1 LPKLVGVHIWLI
13 LPDVIYDRRQTALV
27 AARIIVLV
35 LIEDKILTVLLDGVV
50 SQMHVKVVEVPS
62 LWADIFFGCKSRETF
77 LVYKHPQRV
86 DSID

>member
-1 LPKLVGVHIWLI
+1 M
-13 LPDVIYDRRQTALV
+13 

-35 LIEDKILTVLLDGVV
+35 LVKDKILAVLLDGVV
-50 SQMHVKVVEVPS
+50 SEMHVEVVEVPS
-62 LWADIFFGCKSRETF
+62 LWADIFFGCKTRETF